1 MFSFNILIKNIK
13 WELDIKFELPY
24 YTKFLLIASYLASYN
39 PPRYD
44 LRFFSKSS
52 ENKRRKSKKQE
63 DVSGSKVSYYFIIF
77 YFKK

>member
-1 MFSFNILIKNIK
+1 ML
-13 WELDIKFELPY
+13 LDIKFELPY

-52 ENKRRKSKKQE
+52 ENKRRKSRKQE
-63 DVSGSKVSYYFIIF
+63 GVSSSKVRIDLFFYLFI
-77 YFKK
+77 Y